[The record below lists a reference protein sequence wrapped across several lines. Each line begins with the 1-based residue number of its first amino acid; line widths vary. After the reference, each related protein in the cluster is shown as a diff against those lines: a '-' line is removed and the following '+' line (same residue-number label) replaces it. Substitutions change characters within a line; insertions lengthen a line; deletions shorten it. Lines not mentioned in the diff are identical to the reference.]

1 MKEGWELK
9 KLGEVCDFIRGPFGG
24 SLKKNCF
31 KKSGYAVYE
40 QQHAIYGDFTFRY
53 FIDESKFQE
62 MKRFEVL
69 PQDII
74 MSCSGTM
81 GKISIVPDETPKGI
95 INQALLKLTVKK
107 NLLNVFLKYWMES
120 VVFQEELT
128 KYSKGAAIQNIA
140 SVKVLKDIQINL
152 PPLSEQQ
159 HIVEILDTAFAK
171 IDTVKQNAERNLQ
184 NAKELF
190 QSVLTNSYNNK
201 SDFEYLKYLASIKT
215 GKLNANAAVENG
227 IYPFFT
233 CSREVYSIGKYAFD
247 CEALLLAGNNASGDF
262 NVKHYKGKFNAYQR
276 TYVITVN
283 TQKLAYR
290 YLYYR
295 LLLSLSEL
303 KKDANGTNTK
313 FIKLGM
319 IESITIPKISLS
331 DQQQIVSKLDA
342 LSAKCKEL
350 ENNYLKTINDCD
362 ELKKAILAKAFN
374 GEL

>member
-9 KLGEVCDFIRGPFGG
+9 KLGEVCEYIKQQGKYDLPYVGMEHITSKTSQYIGENKDIEVLSNTF
-24 SLKKNCF
+24 KF
-31 KKSGYAVYE
+31 KKGD
-40 QQHAIYGDFTFRY
+40 ILYGRLRPYLQKVWLATF
-53 FIDESKFQE
+53 DGH
-62 MKRFEVL
+62 
-69 PQDII
+69 
-74 MSCSGTM
+74 CSTEIFPIRT
-81 GKISIVPDETPKGI
+81 KQNFHPS
-95 INQALLKLTVKK
+95 
-107 NLLNVFLKYWMES
+107 FLKYWLLS
-120 VVFQEELT
+120 EEVTTLINGT
-128 KYSKGAAIQNIA
+128 CTGARMPRANMNEVLNFNIPTP
-140 SVKVLKDIQINL
+140 S
-152 PPLSEQQ
+152 LSEQQ
-159 HIVEILDTAFAK
+159 RIVEILDTAFAK

-233 CSREVYSIGKYAFD
+233 CSREVYSIDKYAFD
-247 CEALLLAGNNASGDF
+247 CEALLLPGNNASGDF

-303 KKDANGTNTK
+303 KRDANGTNTK
-313 FIKLGM
+313 FIKIGM

-331 DQQQIVSKLDA
+331 QQQQIVSKLDT